1 MKMRSEQEMMDLILK
16 TAQED
21 ERVLAVYM
29 NGSRTNP
36 QAPRDIFQDYDIMY
50 VVKETASFRADKNY
64 IDRFGER
71 LFMQYPED
79 TGDSP
84 SDVENCYGWLIQ
96 FADGNRLDL
105 HVCTVKYMQET
116 IRQDRLCRILLDK
129 EGILPQIPE
138 ASDEDFWIRR
148 PSQKK
153 FADTCNEFWW
163 CLDNVAKGMWR
174 REYSYVQDNLNFY
187 IRPMLLRLLEWKA
200 GAAFD
205 FKVSG
210 GKSGKYLHRF
220 LPEELWESYLST
232 YSSCREEELWE
243 AVFKMCRLFRRLEEE
258 LAENFAYPFAAEES
272 DNCMAYL
279 KHVRELPRDADEI
292 YNS

>member
-1 MKMRSEQEMMDLILK
+1 MRSEQEMMDLILK

-36 QAPRDIFQDYDIMY
+36 QASKDIFQDYDIMY
-50 VVKETASFRADKNY
+50 VVKETASFRTDKNY

-129 EGILPQIPE
+129 EGILPRIPE
-138 ASDEDFWIRR
+138 ASDEDFWICR

-187 IRPMLLRLLEWKA
+187 IRPMLLRLWNGRREQ
-200 GAAFD
+200 
-205 FKVSG
+205 
-210 GKSGKYLHRF
+210 
-220 LPEELWESYLST
+220 LSI
-232 YSSCREEELWE
+232 
-243 AVFKMCRLFRRLEEE
+243 
-258 LAENFAYPFAAEES
+258 
-272 DNCMAYL
+272 L
-279 KHVRELPRDADEI
+279 K
-292 YNS
+292 